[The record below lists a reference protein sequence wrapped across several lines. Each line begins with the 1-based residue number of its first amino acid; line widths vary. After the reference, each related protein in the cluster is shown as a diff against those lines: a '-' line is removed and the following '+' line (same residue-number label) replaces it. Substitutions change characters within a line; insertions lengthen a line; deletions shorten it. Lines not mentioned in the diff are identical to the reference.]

1 MAELGYDNLVSM
13 ESRDAA
19 FFRALP
25 EEAVRHRLLDEDMR
39 HNAIWDMA
47 ISREGRVFFSLCA
60 ELAESRYVR
69 LYEYL
74 PDENAFRLHFRLED
88 RVIVQDREIRASKI
102 HTSMAFMEDGRLIM
116 TTHTTSQAPQH
127 PTWMAEGYYQHLWE
141 GFPGSHLLLYD
152 PETGI
157 LENRGI
163 PAPHETLYGGTYD
176 PLHRVYYCGGMI
188 RGHAY
193 ACSLDDN
200 RVTDLGQVTEFGA
213 YRWVTGP
220 DGHVYSSSRTGRL
233 FRIRTDT
240 RQVEELGIS
249 FPRSSFPDSLTRN
262 QLNGAKT
269 GAAVHAG
276 GVGGLP
282 VRLRLR
288 PKPAGQ
294 SGQLRARRAE
304 MAP

>member
-1 MAELGYDNLVSM
+1 MCRTGKSGPVK
-13 ESRDAA
+13 
-19 FFRALP
+19 FTP
-25 EEAVRHRLLDEDMR
+25 PWLLWR
-39 HNAIWDMA
+39 T
-47 ISREGRVFFSLCA
+47 G
-60 ELAESRYVR
+60 
-69 LYEYL
+69 
-74 PDENAFRLHFRLED
+74 
-88 RVIVQDREIRASKI
+88 
-102 HTSMAFMEDGRLIM
+102 GLIM

-163 PAPHETLYGGTYD
+163 PAPSRDAVWRHLRPAAPRVLLRRHDPGARLRLFPGRQPGDGSRAGDGVRRLPLGYGAGR
-176 PLHRVYYCGGMI
+176 PRLF
-188 RGHAY
+188 
-193 ACSLDDN
+193 L
-200 RVTDLGQVTEFGA
+200 Q
-213 YRWVTGP
+213 P
-220 DGHVYSSSRTGRL
+220 DGYPAGGGAGNLIPPFLLPGFSDPQPAQRRENRAGR
-233 FRIRTDT
+233 
-240 RQVEELGIS
+240 
-249 FPRSSFPDSLTRN
+249 
-262 QLNGAKT
+262 
-269 GAAVHAG
+269 AAVHAG

>member
-1 MAELGYDNLVSM
+1 
-13 ESRDAA
+13 
-19 FFRALP
+19 
-25 EEAVRHRLLDEDMR
+25 
-39 HNAIWDMA
+39 
-47 ISREGRVFFSLCA
+47 
-60 ELAESRYVR
+60 
-69 LYEYL
+69 
-74 PDENAFRLHFRLED
+74 
-88 RVIVQDREIRASKI
+88 
-102 HTSMAFMEDGRLIM
+102 
-116 TTHTTSQAPQH
+116 
-127 PTWMAEGYYQHLWE
+127 MAEGYYQHLWE

-163 PAPHETLYGGTYD
+163 PAPHETLYGGHLRPAAPRVLLRRHD
-176 PLHRVYYCGGMI
+176 P
-188 RGHAY
+188 GHAY

-220 DGHVYSSSRTGRL
+220 TATSIPPAGRGGCSASG
-233 FRIRTDT
+233 RIPGRW
-240 RQVEELGIS
+240 
-249 FPRSSFPDSLTRN
+249 RSWESHSPVPLPGFSDPQPAQRREN
-262 QLNGAKT
+262 RAGR
-269 GAAVHAG
+269 AAVHAG